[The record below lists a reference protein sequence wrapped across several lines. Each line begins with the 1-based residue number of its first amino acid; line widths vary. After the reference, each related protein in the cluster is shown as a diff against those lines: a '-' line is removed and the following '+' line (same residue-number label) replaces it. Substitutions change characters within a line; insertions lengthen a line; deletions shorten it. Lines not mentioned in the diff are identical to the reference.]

1 MPGISSE
8 RAHDVREA
16 LRTIVADPEHGGGAL
31 SNPNMMSNLLKDLL
45 PDAPRETNLL
55 VAAAEANLSGMMRD
69 QVAQGIDAGSA
80 IRLAAASLSA
90 TTHFTDTACT
100 WVATELAAALG
111 FGAGFTE
118 AGDALPPGEIT
129 KRTFEPTR
137 LASEPTVT
145 GRPAVAP
152 GLPVSL
158 GAILVLVG
166 AVALLLAYEFPV
178 VYDPQPVRVLT
189 TLPFWM
195 ASIPLIALVATVIA
209 GALLLRK
216 RGAPIWHSAAGAV
229 AAVSGIELLLFFVAV
244 NDKFVSSYG
253 DRRGI
258 GLVIGLLSALLLA
271 AGGFVELRRQA
282 RLSRAPR

>member
-31 SNPNMMSNLLKDLL
+31 SNPHVMSNLLKDLL

-55 VAAAEANLSGMMRD
+55 VAAAEADLSGMMSE

-80 IRLAAASLSA
+80 IRLAAASLSG

-111 FGAGFTE
+111 LGEGFTG
-118 AGDALPPGEIT
+118 AVDGLPPGEIT
-129 KRTFEPTR
+129 KRAVEPTR
-137 LASEPTVT
+137 QATEPTAASH
-145 GRPAVAP
+145 PAPAARRV
-152 GLPVSL
+152 VSL
-158 GAILVLVG
+158 SAILVLVG

-195 ASIPLIALVATVIA
+195 ASIPLIALVVSAIG
-209 GALLLRK
+209 GALLLRT
-216 RGAPIWHSAAGAV
+216 RAAVMWRSAAGAT
-229 AAVSGIELLLFFVAV
+229 AAVSGIELLVFFVAV

-258 GLVIGLLSALLLA
+258 GLVLGLLAALLLA
-271 AGGFVELRRQA
+271 AGGTVELTRQG
-282 RLSRAPR
+282 RLSQAPR

>member
-31 SNPNMMSNLLKDLL
+31 SNPSMMSNLLKDLL

-55 VAAAEANLSGMMRD
+55 VAAAEANLSGMLRE

-111 FGAGFTE
+111 FGAGFAE
-118 AGDALPPGEIT
+118 AGDRLPPGEIT
-129 KRTFEPTR
+129 KRTDEPTR
-137 LASEPTVT
+137 LASEPTAISNPAAAS
-145 GRPAVAP
+145 GRA
-152 GLPVSL
+152 GSL
-158 GAILVLVG
+158 TAILVLVG

-195 ASIPLIALVATVIA
+195 ASIPLIALVATAI
-209 GALLLRK
+209 GGLLLLRG
-216 RGAPIWHSAAGAV
+216 RAAPIWRSAAGAV
-229 AAVSGIELLLFFVAV
+229 AAVSGIELLLFFIAV

-253 DRRGI
+253 DRRGV
-258 GLVIGLLSALLLA
+258 GLVLGLLSALLVA
-271 AGGFVELRRQA
+271 AGGIVELRRQA
-282 RLSRAPR
+282 TLSQAPR